1 MAFWKK
7 PIDTADV
14 GAAHAWLCVARRPD
28 VVAAIDE
35 LHAGLAERITRRG
48 PACWASG
55 RCCNFAATGHLL
67 FTTGLEAAVAW
78 SRVDRAHSHSHSPP
92 HSRDAAADAKAV
104 DLAAQGRRVAL
115 PVMSGAM
122 DRDECPF
129 LDGHLCGIHH
139 ARPMGCRVYFCD
151 RSATQWQHELAE
163 WGQEQ
168 VRALHDRLAIDYR
181 YAEWRWLLSL
191 FAHASRGG

>member
-7 PIDTADV
+7 PIDAADV
-14 GAAHAWLCVARRPD
+14 EAAHAWLGAARRPE

-35 LHAGLAERITRRG
+35 LHAGLAERIVRRG

-78 SRVDRAHSHSHSPP
+78 SRVDGVHA
-92 HSRDAAADAKAV
+92 RDAAADAKAV
-104 DLAAQGRRVAL
+104 DDAAQGRRVAL
-115 PVMSGAM
+115 TVVSGAM

-129 LDGHLCGIHH
+129 LEGHLCGIHQ

-181 YAEWRWLLSL
+181 YTEWRWLLTL